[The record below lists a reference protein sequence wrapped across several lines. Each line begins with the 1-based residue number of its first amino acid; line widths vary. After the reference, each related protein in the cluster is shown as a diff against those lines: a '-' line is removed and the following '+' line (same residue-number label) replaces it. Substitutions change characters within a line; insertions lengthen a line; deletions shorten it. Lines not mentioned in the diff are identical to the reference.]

1 MAKLECLNCG
11 KVQTV
16 MHKAD
21 FVPCDCGANL
31 AASTLQSIEEIS
43 YLANEVRQDIE
54 QKSNTQTYSKFR
66 VEF

>member
-16 MHKAD
+16 MYQTD
-21 FVPCDCGANL
+21 FVPCDCGAIL
-31 AASTLQSIEEIS
+31 ADSTLQLIQEIS
-43 YLANEVRQDIE
+43 FLANEARQDIE